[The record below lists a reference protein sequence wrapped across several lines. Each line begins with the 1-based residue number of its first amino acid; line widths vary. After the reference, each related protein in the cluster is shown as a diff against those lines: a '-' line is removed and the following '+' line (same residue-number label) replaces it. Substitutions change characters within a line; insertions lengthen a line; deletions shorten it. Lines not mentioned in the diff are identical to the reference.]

1 VQIHRNNPEW
11 LLLTKK
17 LSPALAGLV
26 LVIGFA
32 AMPSLARPQDQQ
44 GEVPPKNLQDLISPD
59 DLADLLAIR
68 LNLTGKQQAQ
78 IKPILEE
85 GRQKRRAIQSD
96 TSLTP
101 PQKKEKSTA
110 VLIDSVNK
118 VNAILSEEQKK
129 QFAEIERRIL
139 QRMAR
144 PAPQAR
150 SAPQAHAE
158 AHEAQGEEIHKIRH
172 VIIIMQE
179 NRSFD
184 EYFGTFPGVDGIP
197 AQDGHFAVCVPNPKS
212 GKCDAPYHNTQ
223 DVDGGGPHSA
233 RNAIADI
240 DGGRMDGFIAQAE
253 SGRKGCNVLNPAC
266 TNSNDIDVMG
276 YRDWREIPNYWGYA
290 REFVLQDHMFE
301 PNASWSLPAHL
312 FTVSAWSAYCTQHN
326 VAESCR
332 NELQWPG
339 LPTDPLPDQPIY
351 AWTDITYLLHKYG
364 VSWGYY
370 VAAGSEPD
378 CEDDE
383 KEDCPPVP
391 QNFKTP
397 GIWNP
402 LPYFDTVRNNGQL
415 ANIQP
420 IDVFLQRAKSG
431 TLPAVSWIVPSREV
445 SEHPPAAISA
455 GQTFV
460 TGLINA
466 VMAGPNWSDCA
477 IFLTWDDW
485 GGFYDH
491 VAPPKVDK
499 NGYGLRVPGMVI
511 SPYAKSGYVDHQTLS
526 FDAYLKFIEDDF
538 LGGERLDPKTDG
550 RPDPRPTVRENV
562 PQLGDLRNDFDF
574 SQAPRPPL
582 ILPLKPWTDLESAPL
597 RQDHN
602 AKPQKQ

>member
-1 VQIHRNNPEW
+1 M
-11 LLLTKK
+11 KK
-17 LSPALAGLV
+17 LSPALALGLA
-26 LVIGFA
+26 LVIGCA
-32 AMPSLARPQDQQ
+32 ALPSLARPQDQQ
-44 GEVPPKNLQDLISPD
+44 GEEARPNLQDLGSPD

-68 LNLTGKQQAQ
+68 LNLTAEQQAP
-78 IKPILEE
+78 IKATLEE
-85 GRQKRRAIQSD
+85 GQQKRRAIQSD

-118 VNAILSEEQKK
+118 INAILSEEQKK

-139 QRMAR
+139 HRMEHTQRTATQAHA
-144 PAPQAR
+144 AP
-150 SAPQAHAE
+150 PAHAE
-158 AHEAQGEEIHKIRH
+158 AHEAQGEEVHKIRH

-184 EYFGTFPGVDGIP
+184 TYFGTFPGADGLP
-197 AQDGHFAVCVPNPKS
+197 MRDGHFAVCVPDPQR
-212 GKCDAPYHNTQ
+212 GKCDAPFHNTQ

-233 RNAIADI
+233 RNAIADV

-253 SGRKGCNVLNPAC
+253 SGRKGCGRVIVNPAC
-266 TNSNDIDVMG
+266 TNSDGIDVMG
-276 YRDWREIPNYWGYA
+276 YRDWREIPNYWSYA

-312 FTVSAWSAYCTQHN
+312 FAVSAWSAYCTQHN
-326 VAESCR
+326 VPESCR

-339 LPTDPLPDQPIY
+339 LPTDPLPGQPIY

-391 QNFKTP
+391 QSFKTP

-402 LPYFDTVRNNGQL
+402 LPYFDTVRNDGQL
-415 ANIQP
+415 ANVQP
-420 IDVFLQRAKSG
+420 IDLFRQQAKDG
-431 TLPAVSWIVPSREV
+431 TLPAVSWIVPSQEV
-445 SEHPPAAISA
+445 SEHPPAPISA
-455 GQTFV
+455 GQRFV

-466 VMAGPNWSDCA
+466 VMSGPNWKDCA

-491 VAPPKVDK
+491 VVPPRVDK

-538 LGGERLDPKTDG
+538 LAGERLDPKTDG

-562 PQLGDLRNDFDF
+562 PPLGDLRKDFDF
-574 SQAPRPPL
+574 GQAPRPPL
-582 ILPLKPWTDLESAPL
+582 LLPLEPWTDLESGPPAPSK
-597 RQDHN
+597 N
-602 AKPQKQ
+602 AGHPTPSPAR